1 MTVLA
6 SPPTGSESGSV
17 TQLDGL
23 LTKLRSEI
31 DSGRV
36 IDRGRLMPERELA
49 ETLHV
54 SRRLL
59 RQALAA
65 LETDGIIWRR
75 QGHGTF
81 VSALHP
87 PRTDHFT
94 DVAAIT
100 SPAELTEVRL
110 ELEPILARFCAL
122 RATSAQL
129 RRLHEAASHVAA
141 AEQTYAFASA
151 DAAFHRA
158 VAQGANNALFLAMFE
173 SLISVLHQAGWRAIR
188 QDGFDHSRQAEVS
201 AQHAE
206 ILRAINSRDPVAS
219 EAAMRRHL
227 TSVYDHLRGQRP
239 VNGSMVR

>member
-1 MTVLA
+1 MTSL
-6 SPPTGSESGSV
+6 PPPPDRIDHVSE
-17 TQLDGL
+17 TALHGL
-23 LTKLRSEI
+23 LARLRAEI

-49 ETLHV
+49 ETLGI
-54 SRRLL
+54 SRRML

-75 QGHGTF
+75 QGQGTF

-94 DVAAIT
+94 DIAAIT

-122 RATSAQL
+122 RATGRQL
-129 RRLHEAASHVAA
+129 QRLHEAAAHAA
-141 AEQTYAFASA
+141 MAGETYAFASA

-173 SLISVLHQAGWRAIR
+173 SLISVLHQAGWRAVR
-188 QDGFDHSRQAEVS
+188 QNGFNHFRQAEVS
-201 AQHAE
+201 AQHAA
-206 ILRAINSRDPVAS
+206 ILRAINDRDPAAS
-219 EAAMRRHL
+219 EAAMRQHL
-227 TSVYDHLRGQRP
+227 TSVYDHLRNNRA
-239 VNGSMVR
+239 

>member
-1 MTVLA
+1 MTL
-6 SPPTGSESGSV
+6 SPSLPSG
-17 TQLDGL
+17 TEAGPGMQLRGL
-23 LTKLRSEI
+23 LTQLRSEI

-49 ETLHV
+49 ETLRV

-65 LETDGIIWRR
+65 LEAEGIIWRR

-129 RRLHEAASHVAA
+129 RRLQEAASHVAA
-141 AEQTYAFASA
+141 ADQTYAFASA

-173 SLISVLHQAGWRAIR
+173 SLISVLHQAGWRAVR

-206 ILRAINSRDPVAS
+206 ILRAINSRDPAAS

-227 TSVYDHLRGQRP
+227 TSVYDHLRGHRP
-239 VNGSMVR
+239 VGDLLPR